1 MKKII
6 IIVLSLILLTSCTK
20 TEISS
25 SEFVE
30 VATFNGYII
39 TSSMDGYEKYDYI
52 NNVIYAINRE
62 NAYFIQFIEI
72 NNDDY
77 AKKFFDINKQ
87 EIEKNK
93 TNNSYV
99 KKINKS
105 DYGLYHIENDDDYQL
120 VMRIR
125 NNIIYIDAPI
135 NYINEIE
142 EFLNELNIDY

>member
-72 NNDDY
+72 MDDDY

>member
-72 NNDDY
+72 MDDDY

-93 TNNSYV
+93 TNNSNI